1 MLFGEA
7 VFDEVRDEVGQFAHG
22 IVEFFLDAGEIFAFG
37 LGVLIEV
44 RTACLAPLA
53 GVERIDHAAG
63 SDEVEGIDDAGV
75 VERALPE
82 FMQALAIGIQQL
94 DGLHHVHQRAL
105 LAREFLL
112 C

>member
-1 MLFGEA
+1 MLLGEA
-7 VFDEVRDEVGQFAHG
+7 VFDEIRDEVGQFAHG
-22 IVEFFLDAGEIFAFG
+22 IVELFLDAGQVLAFS

-44 RTACLAPLA
+44 GTARLAPLA

-82 FMQALAIGIQQL
+82 FMQALAIGVQQL
-94 DGLHHVHQRAL
+94 DGLHHIHQRAL
-105 LAREFLL
+105 LAREFFLG
-112 C
+112 